1 MKKLFVC
8 LFMLTLF
15 AVYGGKMP
23 VEQFFRTAQDAAKQN
38 GSTYGVLEG
47 TASHVRREKGRKIVE
62 EYPCFMAV
70 IITPGKS
77 ITQII
82 LNNDEGYFVGR
93 VAAESTSVRSIGKK
107 SSVMQR
113 IGVSPRDLS
122 MSFLDGKLI
131 KELPSETLRMVKC
144 RVLLL
149 KCSKPDEWCRI
160 YVAEDYFFV
169 LKAEF
174 FTSEPTETSKPVRTL
189 EVDSFAQK
197 NKLYYTQSLVI
208 SGPGWRTDIAFD
220 KADMNIYD
228 PSQGTSIF
236 RSLK

>member
-1 MKKLFVC
+1 MKKILTYVLLFTIC
-8 LFMLTLF
+8 
-15 AVYGGKMP
+15 AVFGGKISA
-23 VEQFFRTAQDAAKQN
+23 EQFYRTVQDISKFN

-47 TASHVRREKGRKIVE
+47 TASHIRREKGRRVVE

-82 LNNDEGYFVGR
+82 LNNDEGYLVGR
-93 VAAESTSVRSIGKK
+93 VANRSTSVSSLGKK
-107 SSVMQR
+107 SAIMQR

-131 KELPSETLRMVKC
+131 EEYPSETLRMVKC
-144 RVLLL
+144 RVLLV
-149 KCSKPDEWCRI
+149 KCSKPDEWCKI

-174 FTSEPTETSKPVRTL
+174 YSSKPDGKLKPLRTL

-197 NKLYYTQSLVI
+197 NKLYYTRSLVI
-208 SGPGWRTDIAFD
+208 SGGGWRTDITFD
-220 KADMNIYD
+220 KADMNLYD
-228 PSQGTSIF
+228 ASKGTSIF

>member
-1 MKKLFVC
+1 MRKICTL
-8 LFMLTLF
+8 LFMFTFLLVQGAELTT
-15 AVYGGKMP
+15 
-23 VEQFFRTAQDAAKQN
+23 EQFLRMVQDASKYN

-47 TASHVRREKGRKIVE
+47 TASHVRREKGRKTVE

-70 IITPGKS
+70 VITPGKS

-82 LNNDEGYFVGR
+82 VNNNEGYLVGR
-93 VAAESTSVRSIGKK
+93 VANTSTSVRSLGKK
-107 SSVMQR
+107 AAVMQR
-113 IGVSPRDLS
+113 IGISPRDLS

-131 KELPSETLRMVKC
+131 KELPSETLRMVNC

-149 KCSKPDEWCRI
+149 KCEKPAEWCRI
-160 YVAEDYFFV
+160 YVAKDYFFV

-174 FTSEPTETSKPVRTL
+174 FASEPGKDSVPVRTL
-189 EVDSFAQK
+189 EVNSFAQK
-197 NKLYYTQSLVI
+197 NDLYYTRSIEI

-220 KADMNIYD
+220 KADMNVYD
-228 PSQGTSIF
+228 AKQGTGIF

>member
-1 MKKLFVC
+1 MKKIFIFLFG
-8 LFMLTLF
+8 LTLF
-15 AVYGGKMP
+15 AVYGSQMSA
-23 VEQFFRTAQDAAKQN
+23 EQFFKIVQDAAKQN

-47 TASHVRREKGRKIVE
+47 TASHIRREKGRKIVE

-82 LNNDEGYFVGR
+82 LNNNEGYFVGR
-93 VAAESTSVRSIGKK
+93 VANESTSVRSLGKK

-131 KELPSETLRMVKC
+131 KELPSETLRMSKC

-149 KCSKPDEWCRI
+149 KCSKPDEWCKI
-160 YVAEDYFFV
+160 YVAEEYFFV

-174 FTSEPTETSKPVRTL
+174 FSSEPNADSKASRTL
-189 EVDSFAQK
+189 EIDSFAQK

-220 KADMNIYD
+220 KADMNLYD
-228 PSQGTSIF
+228 PSKGTSIF

>member
-1 MKKLFVC
+1 MKKIFMFLFG
-8 LFMLTLF
+8 FTLF
-15 AVYGGKMP
+15 ALCGSQMP
-23 VEQFFRTAQDAAKQN
+23 VEQFFRTVQDAAKQN
-38 GSTYGVLEG
+38 GSTYGILEG
-47 TASHVRREKGRKIVE
+47 SASHVRREKGKKIVE

-82 LNNDEGYFVGR
+82 INNDEGYFVGR
-93 VAAESTSVRSIGKK
+93 VANASTSVRSIGKK
-107 SSVMQR
+107 SAVMQR

-122 MSFLDGKLI
+122 MSFLDGQLI
-131 KELPSETLRMVKC
+131 KELPSETLRMIKC

-149 KCSKPDEWCRI
+149 KCSNPDEWCKI
-160 YVAEDYFFV
+160 YVAEEYFFV

-174 FTSEPTETSKPVRTL
+174 FTSEPVPDSKPVRTL
-189 EVDSFAQK
+189 EVDSFSQK

-228 PSQGTSIF
+228 PSKGTSIF
-236 RSLK
+236 RSMK